1 MTDFD
6 VVVIGAGAAGLM
18 CAISAGRR
26 GRRVLLLEHGPAA
39 GAKIL
44 ISGGGRCNFTNI
56 GTVPDRF
63 LSDNPHFCRSA
74 LGRYRPGEFVALVQ
88 RHGIAFH
95 EKTLGQLFCD
105 GSARSIVA
113 MLLAE
118 CAAVRVDL
126 RLSHRVTEISRA
138 DRFRVDTDHGGFTS
152 DSLVLATGGLSIPK
166 MGATGFAHDTV
177 RRFGLRL
184 VDPRPGLVPLTFSGA
199 GLDLM
204 RSLSGVS
211 LDTELTLGR
220 PRFREATLFT
230 HRGLSGPAILQIS
243 SYWRDGP
250 ITVNLL
256 PGLDAAAFLLERK
269 RSRPKAELRNV
280 LGEVLPQR
288 LAQAMAAQGV
298 AAQAMAPQT
307 MAPQPVGTPFS
318 AATGEPVPTR
328 MADLPDRMLRD
339 MASTLSA
346 WRVTPSGTEG
356 YAKAEVTVGGIDTR
370 DLSSRTM
377 QANAVP
383 GLFVIGEA
391 VDVTG
396 WLGGYNFQWA
406 WASGWC
412 AGEAA

>member
-6 VVVIGAGAAGLM
+6 VIIIGAGAAGLM

-26 GRRVLLLEHGPAA
+26 GRRVLLLEHGPTA

-56 GTVPDRF
+56 GTAPDRF

-74 LGRYRPGEFVALVQ
+74 LGRYRPADFVAMVQ

-118 CAAVRVDL
+118 CAAVRGDL

-138 DRFRVDTDHGGFTS
+138 DRFRVDTDQGAFTA

-166 MGATGFAHDTV
+166 MGATGFAHDTA

-184 VDPRPGLVPLTFSGA
+184 VEPRPGLVPLTFA
-199 GLDLM
+199 GPVLDLM

-211 LDTELTLGR
+211 LDTEVTLGR
-220 PRFREATLFT
+220 HRFREATLFT

-256 PGLDAAAFLLERK
+256 PGMDAAAFLLERK
-269 RSRPKAELRNV
+269 RSRPKAELRNA
-280 LGEVLPQR
+280 LAEVMPQR
-288 LAQAMAAQGV
+288 LAHAL
-298 AAQAMAPQT
+298 AAQA
-307 MAPQPVGTPFS
+307 VGVPLS
-318 AATGEPVPTR
+318 ADTAEPVTAR
-328 MADLPDRMLRD
+328 LADLPDRLLRD
-339 MASTLSA
+339 TASTLSA
-346 WRVTPSGTEG
+346 WRVTPAGTEG
-356 YAKAEVTVGGIDTR
+356 NAKAEVTCGGIDTR

-377 QANAVP
+377 QANVVP

-406 WASGWC
+406 WASGCC